1 MARDLRGGAAHLL
14 QVDTRTEE
22 VVHKKDGNEKFADAM
37 LDKYFKPI
45 PGHSWFFEGMD
56 KDQIAK
62 MRAAFEQR
70 YGKVR

>member
-1 MARDLRGGAAHLL
+1 
-14 QVDTRTEE
+14 
-22 VVHKKDGNEKFADAM
+22 M

-70 YGKVR
+70 YGKGSMK